1 MDRSQY
7 ILIREFCNSHE
18 VQHSFIESLNEYG
31 LIQVTVIEED
41 EYLDFEQVRQL
52 EKMTRLHYDLEINLE
67 GLDAVNNLLDKVHQL
82 QNEVK
87 TLQNRLR
94 RFED

>member
-7 ILIREFCNSHE
+7 ILIREFCDSHE
-18 VQHSFIESLNEYG
+18 VQHSFVDSLCDYG
-31 LIQVTVIEED
+31 LIQITVIEED
-41 EYLDFEQVRQL
+41 EYLDPEQVRHL
-52 EKMTRLHYDLEINLE
+52 ERLTRLHYDLEINFE
-67 GLDAVNNLLDKVHQL
+67 GLDAVNNLLEKVHHL
-82 QNEVK
+82 QNEVR

>member
-7 ILIREFCNSHE
+7 ILIREFCDSHE

-31 LIQVTVIEED
+31 LIQVTIIEED
-41 EYLDFEQVRQL
+41 EYLDAEQVRQL
-52 EKMTRLHYDLEINLE
+52 EKLKRLHYELEINYE
-67 GLDAVNNLLDKVHQL
+67 GLDAVNNLLEKVHRL
-82 QNEVK
+82 QNEVRI
-87 TLQNRLR
+87 LQNRLK